1 MNALEHKPVA
11 TEQVS
16 ACRVALKNL
25 LKVTEKVTLG
35 RYCFCLIGK
44 DWLNTSKVNNKDA
57 MNDILVSL
65 FLILNMSLIFLVFLM
80 LTLNK

>member
-1 MNALEHKPVA
+1 MAIMIWATMNALEHKPVA

-44 DWLNTSKVNNKDA
+44 D
-57 MNDILVSL
+57 
-65 FLILNMSLIFLVFLM
+65 
-80 LTLNK
+80 